1 MEQAI
6 RAQSSLVANET
17 AEAATALCNHAIEQR
32 GSAGQAMGQSSQSL
46 RPGQHPQHF
55 SGGGTSRTTAA
66 IVPNNVSRAKTLAQ
80 IDVRQ

>member
-1 MEQAI
+1 
-6 RAQSSLVANET
+6 
-17 AEAATALCNHAIEQR
+17 
-32 GSAGQAMGQSSQSL
+32 MGQSSQSL